1 MGASRPVS
9 LLIAGELDIMKA
21 RQEVR
26 AQAQAHGFTLVD
38 QTRITTAVS
47 ELVRNIVKYAVKGNI
62 DIETIENGTRKG
74 LRIVCRDEGPGIPD
88 IELAMKEGYTTGKG
102 LGYGLPGTKR
112 LVDEFDLWSEVGKG
126 TRVTII
132 KWR

>member
-1 MGASRPVS
+1 MVDRKSVS
-9 LLIAGELDIMKA
+9 LPIASELDIMKA

-26 AQAQAHGFTLVD
+26 AQAQALGFTLVD

-47 ELVRNIVKYAVKGNI
+47 ELVRNIVKYATKGDI
-62 DIETIENGTRKG
+62 DIETTEKGTRKG
-74 LRIVCRDEGPGIPD
+74 LRIICRDEGPGIPD
-88 IELAMKEGYTTGKG
+88 IDLAMKEGYTTGKG

-112 LVDEFDLWSEVGKG
+112 LVDQFEIWSEVGKG

>member
-1 MGASRPVS
+1 MADKRPLSLPIAS
-9 LLIAGELDIMKA
+9 ELDIMKA

-26 AQAQAHGFTLVD
+26 AQAQILGFSLVD

-62 DIETIENGTRKG
+62 DIEVFENGSRKG

-88 IELAMKEGYTTGKG
+88 IDLAMTEGYTTGKG

-112 LVDEFDLWSEVGKG
+112 LVDQFEIWSEVGKG

>member
-1 MGASRPVS
+1 MGAKKPVS
-9 LLIAGELDIMKA
+9 LPIASELDIVKA

-26 AQAQAHGFTLVD
+26 THAQELGFTLVD

-62 DIETIENGTRKG
+62 DIEMTENGTRKG
-74 LRIVCRDEGPGIPD
+74 LRIICRDDGPGIPD
-88 IELAMKEGYTTGKG
+88 VALAMKEGYTTGKG
-102 LGYGLPGTKR
+102 LGYGLPGAKR
-112 LVDEFDLWSEVGKG
+112 LVDQFEIWSEVGKG